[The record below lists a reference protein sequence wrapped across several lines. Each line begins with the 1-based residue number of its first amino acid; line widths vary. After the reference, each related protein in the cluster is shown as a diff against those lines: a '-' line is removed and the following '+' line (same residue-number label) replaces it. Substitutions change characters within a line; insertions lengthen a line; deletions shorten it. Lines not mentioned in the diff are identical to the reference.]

1 VPRSPENK
9 DKLVSYDDL
18 SQADKDN
25 AIIIFFSHCWMR
37 GYSAAPGYDGRPHP
51 DNANHDK
58 YKLMVESVERIMKT
72 LTSMEKCYVWLDYGC
87 IDQDASA
94 CLELRM
100 LDKIVG
106 VCDLI
111 LTNVVDSGDWI
122 MPSSIYNL
130 FEEYKSPAWNGGV
143 HSYLN
148 RAWCRVEMLYAANI
162 PLVNTSPSRLSKLKA
177 GLLSS
182 AESNRRPHLLYG
194 TRESKS
200 NGLNPIQLPPM
211 QNSWFEKYG
220 PAKGNLTN
228 EADRVKVEKLV
239 EDIKPYMTFVK
250 EGYTGIIYYSIIYI
264 YTYILQMCVF

>member
-1 VPRSPENK
+1 
-9 DKLVSYDDL
+9 
-18 SQADKDN
+18 
-25 AIIIFFSHCWMR
+25 
-37 GYSAAPGYDGRPHP
+37 
-51 DNANHDK
+51 
-58 YKLMVESVERIMKT
+58 
-72 LTSMEKCYVWLDYGC
+72 
-87 IDQDASA
+87 
-94 CLELRM
+94 M

-111 LTNVVDSGDWI
+111 LTNVVDSGEWKL
-122 MPSSIYNL
+122 PFSSSNV
-130 FEEYKSPAWNGGV
+130 FEAYKSPAWNGGV

-194 TRESKS
+194 TRESKLVS
-200 NGLNPIQLPPM
+200 HPPIQLPPM
-211 QNSWFEKYG
+211 QNSWFEDYG

-228 EADRVKVEKLV
+228 EADRAKVAKLV

-250 EGYTGIIYYSIIYI
+250 EGYTGIIINIKYMHIYI
-264 YTYILQMCVF
+264 YIIYFVRMYMCVSVCWLRVFVCVFVCVSV